1 MRIGLFTETYPPQIN
16 GVSTSLTMLKKALEE
31 EGHTVYLVT
40 SNPNSALKYD
50 WDEENKILKVPGIK
64 TGIYDYRLSAVYPA
78 RVITKIKKWNLDIIH
93 SHHEFGIGN
102 MAVILSKEF
111 NIPLVHTLHT
121 MYEDNL
127 YYITR
132 GHFQKFSKGVLKRF
146 LKFYCV
152 KECEELVVPT
162 EKVYNWLKYDYKFK
176 KDISIIPSGIDT
188 SRFYRNNL
196 DKETITS
203 LKKHYKIK
211 DKDYILLAVGRVAP
225 EKSLDYLIKRMPD
238 IVKKQ
243 SNIKLMIVGDGPELN
258 KLKDLTI
265 SKKVEKNVLFTGK
278 VTWDDMPYYYALGDL
293 LVSSSTYETQGLTVV
308 EAMASGIIPICI
320 DDPAFKTMIN
330 TGINGLLF
338 KTKEEYIEDVLKV
351 YEDKNLRDNLK
362 KNAKRRAEDFNAEN
376 YAKKLIEVYERAIKN
391 SSTKGLIRKITKI
404 IKGDKKDD
412 YSVE

>member
-16 GVSTSLTMLKKALEE
+16 GVSTSLTMLKKALEDL
-31 EGHTVYLVT
+31 GHTVYLVT

-64 TGIYDYRLSAVYPA
+64 TGIYDYRLSGVYPA

-152 KECEELVVPT
+152 RECEELVVPT

-188 SRFYRNNL
+188 KRFNRENL
-196 DKETITS
+196 DKESIKN
-203 LKKHYKIK
+203 LKKYYNYKPK
-211 DKDYILLAVGRVAP
+211 DFILISVGRIAP
-225 EKSLDYLIKRMPD
+225 EKDLDYLIKRMPD
-238 IVKKQ
+238 IIKKH
-243 SNIKLMIVGDGPELN
+243 SNIKLLFIGDGPEIE
-258 KLKDLTI
+258 KLKDLAI
-265 SKKVEKNVLFTGK
+265 SKKVENNVLFTGK
-278 VTWDDMPYYYALGDL
+278 VTWEDMPYYYALGNV
-293 LVSSSTYETQGLTVV
+293 LVSSSTYETQGLTVL
-308 EAMASGIIPICI
+308 EAMASSVIPVCI
-320 DDPAFKTMIN
+320 EDPAFKTMIN
-330 TGINGLLF
+330 DKINGLIF
-338 KTKEEYIEDVLKV
+338 KTKEEYIEDILKL
-351 YEDKNLRDNLK
+351 YEDKNLRKELE
-362 KNAKRRAEDFNAEN
+362 KNAKLRAEDFNAEN
-376 YAKKLIEVYERAIKN
+376 YAKKLLEVYYKAIKN
-391 SSTKGLIRKITKI
+391 STTKGILRKITKK
-404 IKGDKKDD
+404 IKEKKDD
-412 YSVE
+412 NSVK

>member
-31 EGHTVYLVT
+31 LGHEVYLVT

-50 WDEENKILKVPGIK
+50 WDEKERILKVPGIK
-64 TGIYDYRLSAVYPA
+64 TGIYDYRLSGVYPA
-78 RVITKIKKWNLDIIH
+78 RVINKIRKWNLDIIH

-132 GHFQKFSKGVLKRF
+132 GHFEKFSKGVLKRF

-152 KECEELVVPT
+152 KECDELVVPT

-188 SRFYRNNL
+188 KRFNRENL
-196 DKETITS
+196 DKESIKN
-203 LKKHYKIK
+203 LKKYYNFKPK
-211 DKDYILLAVGRVAP
+211 DFILISVGRIAP
-225 EKSLDYLIKRMPD
+225 EKDLDYLIKRMPD
-238 IVKKQ
+238 IIKKH
-243 SNIKLMIVGDGPELN
+243 SNIKLLFIGDGPEIE
-258 KLKDLTI
+258 KLKDLAI
-265 SKKVEKNVLFTGK
+265 SKKVENNVLFTGK
-278 VTWDDMPYYYALGDL
+278 VTWEDMPYYYALGNV

-308 EAMASGIIPICI
+308 EAMASSVIPVCI
-320 DDPAFKTMIN
+320 EDPAFKTMIN
-330 TGINGLLF
+330 DKINGLIF
-338 KTKEEYIEDVLKV
+338 KTKEEYIEDILKL
-351 YEDKNLRDNLK
+351 YEDKNLRKELE
-362 KNAKRRAEDFNAEN
+362 KNAKLRAEDFNAEN
-376 YAKKLIEVYERAIKN
+376 YAKKLLEVYDKAIKN
-391 SSTKGLIRKITKI
+391 STTKGILRKITKK
-404 IKGDKKDD
+404 IKERKDD
-412 YSVE
+412 NSVK

>member
-102 MAVILSKEF
+102 MAVILSKE
-111 NIPLVHTLHT
+111 
-121 MYEDNL
+121 
-127 YYITR
+127 
-132 GHFQKFSKGVLKRF
+132 LKRF

-196 DKETITS
+196 DKDTITS

-238 IVKKQ
+238 IVKKH

-376 YAKKLIEVYERAIKN
+376 YAKKLLEVYDKAINNKK
-391 SSTKGLIRKITKI
+391 TKGLIRKITKI

>member
-31 EGHTVYLVT
+31 LGNEVYLVT

-50 WDEENKILKVPGIK
+50 WDEKERILKVPGIK
-64 TGIYDYRLSAVYPA
+64 TGIYDYRLSGVYPA
-78 RVITKIKKWNLDIIH
+78 RVINKIRKWNLDIIH

-132 GHFQKFSKGVLKRF
+132 GHFEKFSKGVLKRF

-188 SRFYRNNL
+188 KRFNRENL
-196 DKETITS
+196 DKESIKN
-203 LKKHYKIK
+203 LKKYYNFKPK
-211 DKDYILLAVGRVAP
+211 DFILISVGRIAP
-225 EKSLDYLIKRMPD
+225 EKDLDYLIKRMPD
-238 IVKKQ
+238 IIKKH
-243 SNIKLMIVGDGPELN
+243 SNIKLLFIGDGPEIE
-258 KLKDLTI
+258 KLKDLAI
-265 SKKVEKNVLFTGK
+265 SKKVENNVLFTGK
-278 VTWDDMPYYYALGDL
+278 VTWEDMPYYYALGNV

-308 EAMASGIIPICI
+308 EAMASSVIPVCI
-320 DDPAFKTMIN
+320 EDPAFKTMIN
-330 TGINGLLF
+330 DKINGLIF
-338 KTKEEYIEDVLKV
+338 KTKEEYIEDILKL
-351 YEDKNLRDNLK
+351 YEDKNLRK
-362 KNAKRRAEDFNAEN
+362 E
-376 YAKKLIEVYERAIKN
+376 
-391 SSTKGLIRKITKI
+391 
-404 IKGDKKDD
+404 
-412 YSVE
+412 

>member
-31 EGHTVYLVT
+31 LGHEVYLVT

-50 WDEENKILKVPGIK
+50 WDEKERILKVPGIK
-64 TGIYDYRLSAVYPA
+64 TGIYDYRLSGVYPA
-78 RVITKIKKWNLDIIH
+78 RVINKIRKWNLDIIH

-132 GHFQKFSKGVLKRF
+132 GHFEKFSKGVLKRF

-188 SRFYRNNL
+188 KRFNRENL
-196 DKETITS
+196 DKESIKNLRKYYN
-203 LKKHYKIK
+203 LKPK
-211 DKDYILLAVGRVAP
+211 DFILISVGRIAP
-225 EKSLDYLIKRMPD
+225 EKDLDYLIKRMPE
-238 IVKKQ
+238 IIKKH
-243 SNIKLMIVGDGPELN
+243 SNIKLLFIGDGPEIE
-258 KLKDLTI
+258 KLKDLAI
-265 SKKVEKNVLFTGK
+265 SKKVDKNVLFTGK
-278 VTWDDMPYYYALGDL
+278 VTWDDMPYYYALGDV

-308 EAMASGIIPICI
+308 EAMASSVIPVCI
-320 DDPAFKTMIN
+320 EDPAFKTMIN
-330 TGINGLLF
+330 DNINGLIF
-338 KTKEEYIEDVLKV
+338 KTKEEYIKNILTL
-351 YEDKNLRDNLK
+351 YEDKNQRKELE
-362 KNAKRRAEDFNAEN
+362 KNAKLRAEDFNVEN
-376 YAKKLIEVYERAIKN
+376 YAKKLIEVYDKAINN
-391 SSTKGLIRKITKI
+391 STTKGIIRKITK
-404 IKGDKKDD
+404 K
-412 YSVE
+412 

>member
-31 EGHTVYLVT
+31 LGHEVYLVT

-50 WDEENKILKVPGIK
+50 WDEKEKILKVPGIK
-64 TGIYDYRLSAVYPA
+64 TGIYDYRLSGVYPA
-78 RVITKIKKWNLDIIH
+78 RVINKIRKWNLDIIH
-93 SHHEFGIGN
+93 SHHEFGIGS

-132 GHFQKFSKGVLKRF
+132 GHFEKFSKGVLKRF

-188 SRFYRNNL
+188 KRFNRENL
-196 DKETITS
+196 DKESIKN
-203 LKKHYKIK
+203 LKKYYNFKPK
-211 DKDYILLAVGRVAP
+211 DFILISVGRIAP
-225 EKSLDYLIKRMPD
+225 EKDLDYLIKRMPD
-238 IVKKQ
+238 IIKKH
-243 SNIKLMIVGDGPELN
+243 SNIKLLFIGDGPEIE
-258 KLKDLTI
+258 KLKDLAI
-265 SKKVEKNVLFTGK
+265 SKKVENNVLFTGK
-278 VTWDDMPYYYALGDL
+278 VTWEDMPYYYALGNV

-308 EAMASGIIPICI
+308 EAMASSVIPVCI
-320 DDPAFKTMIN
+320 EDPAFKTMIN
-330 TGINGLLF
+330 DKINGLIF
-338 KTKEEYIEDVLKV
+338 KTKEEYIEDILKL
-351 YEDKNLRDNLK
+351 YEDKNQRKELE
-362 KNAKRRAEDFNAEN
+362 KNAKLRAEDFNAEN
-376 YAKKLIEVYERAIKN
+376 YAKKLLEVYDKAIKN
-391 SSTKGLIRKITKI
+391 STTKGILRKI
-404 IKGDKKDD
+404 IKKIKERKDD
-412 YSVE
+412 NSVK

>member
-31 EGHTVYLVT
+31 LGHEVYLVT

-50 WDEENKILKVPGIK
+50 WDEKERILKVPGIK
-64 TGIYDYRLSAVYPA
+64 TGIYDYRLSGVYPA
-78 RVITKIKKWNLDIIH
+78 RVINKIRKWNLDIIH

-132 GHFQKFSKGVLKRF
+132 GHFEKFSKGVLKRF

-152 KECEELVVPT
+152 KECDELVVPT

-188 SRFYRNNL
+188 KRFNRENL
-196 DKETITS
+196 DKESIKN
-203 LKKHYKIK
+203 LKKYYNFKPK
-211 DKDYILLAVGRVAP
+211 DFILISVGRIAP
-225 EKSLDYLIKRMPD
+225 EKDLDYLIKRMPD
-238 IVKKQ
+238 IIKKH
-243 SNIKLMIVGDGPELN
+243 SNIKLLFIGDGPEIE
-258 KLKDLTI
+258 KLKDLAI
-265 SKKVEKNVLFTGK
+265 SKKVENNVLFTGK
-278 VTWDDMPYYYALGDL
+278 VTWEDMPYYYALGNV

-308 EAMASGIIPICI
+308 EAMASSVIPVCI
-320 DDPAFKTMIN
+320 EDPAFKTMIN
-330 TGINGLLF
+330 DKINGLIF
-338 KTKEEYIEDVLKV
+338 KTKEEYIEDILKL
-351 YEDKNLRDNLK
+351 YEDKNLRKELE
-362 KNAKRRAEDFNAEN
+362 KNAKLRAEDFNAEN
-376 YAKKLIEVYERAIKN
+376 YAKKLLEVYDKAIKN
-391 SSTKGLIRKITKI
+391 STTKGILRKITKK
-404 IKGDKKDD
+404 IKEKKDD
-412 YSVE
+412 NSVK

>member
-31 EGHTVYLVT
+31 LGHEVYLVT

-50 WDEENKILKVPGIK
+50 WDEKERILKVPGIK
-64 TGIYDYRLSAVYPA
+64 TGIYDYRLSGVYPA
-78 RVITKIKKWNLDIIH
+78 RVINKIRKWNLDIIH

-132 GHFQKFSKGVLKRF
+132 GHFEKFSKGVLKRF

-152 KECEELVVPT
+152 KECDELVVPT

-188 SRFYRNNL
+188 KRFNRENL
-196 DKETITS
+196 DKESIKN
-203 LKKHYKIK
+203 LKKYYNFKPK
-211 DKDYILLAVGRVAP
+211 DFILISVGTIAP
-225 EKSLDYLIKRMPD
+225 EKDLDYLIKRMPD
-238 IVKKQ
+238 IIKKH
-243 SNIKLMIVGDGPELN
+243 SNIKLLFIGDGPEIE
-258 KLKDLTI
+258 KLKDLAI
-265 SKKVEKNVLFTGK
+265 SKKVENNVLFTGK
-278 VTWDDMPYYYALGDL
+278 VTWEDMPYYYALGNV

-308 EAMASGIIPICI
+308 EAMASSVIPVCI
-320 DDPAFKTMIN
+320 EDPAFKTMIN
-330 TGINGLLF
+330 DKINGLIF
-338 KTKEEYIEDVLKV
+338 KTKEEYIEDILKL
-351 YEDKNLRDNLK
+351 YEDKNLRKELE
-362 KNAKRRAEDFNAEN
+362 KNAKLRAEDFNAEN
-376 YAKKLIEVYERAIKN
+376 YAKKLLEVYDKAIKN
-391 SSTKGLIRKITKI
+391 STTKGILRKITKK
-404 IKGDKKDD
+404 IKEKKDD
-412 YSVE
+412 NSVK

>member
-31 EGHTVYLVT
+31 LGHEVYLVT

-50 WDEENKILKVPGIK
+50 WDEKERILKVPGIK
-64 TGIYDYRLSAVYPA
+64 TGIYDYRLSGVYPA
-78 RVITKIKKWNLDIIH
+78 RVINKIRKWNLDIIH

-132 GHFQKFSKGVLKRF
+132 GHFEKFSKGVLKRF

-188 SRFYRNNL
+188 KRFNRENL
-196 DKETITS
+196 DKESIKN
-203 LKKHYKIK
+203 LKKYYNYKPK
-211 DKDYILLAVGRVAP
+211 DFILISVGRIAP
-225 EKSLDYLIKRMPD
+225 EKDLDYLIKRMPD
-238 IVKKQ
+238 IIKKH
-243 SNIKLMIVGDGPELN
+243 SNIKLLFIGDGPEIE
-258 KLKDLTI
+258 KLKDLAI
-265 SKKVEKNVLFTGK
+265 SKKVENNVLFTGK
-278 VTWDDMPYYYALGDL
+278 VTWEDMPYYYALGNV

-308 EAMASGIIPICI
+308 EAMASSVIPVCI
-320 DDPAFKTMIN
+320 EDPAFKTMIN
-330 TGINGLLF
+330 DKINGLIF
-338 KTKEEYIEDVLKV
+338 KTKEEYIEDILKL
-351 YEDKNLRDNLK
+351 YEDKNLRKELE
-362 KNAKRRAEDFNAEN
+362 KNAKLRAEDFNAEN
-376 YAKKLIEVYERAIKN
+376 YAKKLLEVYYKAIKN
-391 SSTKGLIRKITKI
+391 STTKGILRKITKK
-404 IKGDKKDD
+404 IKERKDD
-412 YSVE
+412 NSVK

>member
-31 EGHTVYLVT
+31 LGNEVYLVT

-50 WDEENKILKVPGIK
+50 WDEKERILKVPGIK
-64 TGIYDYRLSAVYPA
+64 TGIYDYRLSGVYPA
-78 RVITKIKKWNLDIIH
+78 RVINKIRKWNLDIIH

-132 GHFQKFSKGVLKRF
+132 GHFEKFSKGVLKRF

-188 SRFYRNNL
+188 KRFNRENL
-196 DKETITS
+196 DKESIKN
-203 LKKHYKIK
+203 LKKYYNYKPK
-211 DKDYILLAVGRVAP
+211 DFILISVGRIAP
-225 EKSLDYLIKRMPD
+225 EKDLDYLIKRMPD
-238 IVKKQ
+238 IIKKH
-243 SNIKLMIVGDGPELN
+243 SNIKLLFIGDGPEIE
-258 KLKDLTI
+258 KLKDLAI
-265 SKKVEKNVLFTGK
+265 SKKVENNVLFTGK
-278 VTWDDMPYYYALGDL
+278 VTWEDMPYYYALGNV

-308 EAMASGIIPICI
+308 EAMASSVIPVCI
-320 DDPAFKTMIN
+320 EDPAFKTMIN
-330 TGINGLLF
+330 DKINGLIF
-338 KTKEEYIEDVLKV
+338 KTKEEYIEDILKL
-351 YEDKNLRDNLK
+351 YEDKNLRKELE
-362 KNAKRRAEDFNAEN
+362 KNAKLRAEDFNAEN
-376 YAKKLIEVYERAIKN
+376 YAKKLLEVYDKAIKN
-391 SSTKGLIRKITKI
+391 STTKGILRKITKK
-404 IKGDKKDD
+404 IKEKKDD
-412 YSVE
+412 NSVK

>member
-31 EGHTVYLVT
+31 LGHEVYLVT

-50 WDEENKILKVPGIK
+50 WDEKERILKVPGIK
-64 TGIYDYRLSAVYPA
+64 TGIYDYRLSGVYPA
-78 RVITKIKKWNLDIIH
+78 RVINKIRKWNLDIIH

-132 GHFQKFSKGVLKRF
+132 GHFEKFSKGVLKRF

-188 SRFYRNNL
+188 KRFNRENL
-196 DKETITS
+196 DKESIKN
-203 LKKHYKIK
+203 LKKYYNYKPK
-211 DKDYILLAVGRVAP
+211 DFILISVGRIAP
-225 EKSLDYLIKRMPD
+225 EKDLDYLIKRMPD
-238 IVKKQ
+238 IIKKH
-243 SNIKLMIVGDGPELN
+243 SNIKLLFIGDGPEIE
-258 KLKDLTI
+258 KLKDLAI
-265 SKKVEKNVLFTGK
+265 SKKVENNVLFTGK
-278 VTWDDMPYYYALGDL
+278 VTWEDMPYYYALGNV
-293 LVSSSTYETQGLTVV
+293 LVSSSTYETQGLTVL
-308 EAMASGIIPICI
+308 EAMASSVIPVCI
-320 DDPAFKTMIN
+320 EDPAFKTMIN
-330 TGINGLLF
+330 DKINGLIF
-338 KTKEEYIEDVLKV
+338 KTKEEYIEDILKL
-351 YEDKNLRDNLK
+351 YEDKNLRKELE
-362 KNAKRRAEDFNAEN
+362 KNAKLRAEDFNAEN
-376 YAKKLIEVYERAIKN
+376 YAKKLLEVYYKAIKN
-391 SSTKGLIRKITKI
+391 STTKGILIKITKK
-404 IKGDKKDD
+404 IKERKDD
-412 YSVE
+412 NSVK

>member
-31 EGHTVYLVT
+31 LGHEVYLVT

-50 WDEENKILKVPGIK
+50 WDEKERILKVPGIK
-64 TGIYDYRLSAVYPA
+64 TGIYDYRLSGVYPA
-78 RVITKIKKWNLDIIH
+78 RVINKIRKWNLDIIH

-132 GHFQKFSKGVLKRF
+132 GHFEKFSKGVLKRF

-188 SRFYRNNL
+188 KRFNRENL
-196 DKETITS
+196 DKESIKN
-203 LKKHYKIK
+203 LKKYYNFKPK
-211 DKDYILLAVGRVAP
+211 DFILISVGRIAP
-225 EKSLDYLIKRMPD
+225 EKDLDYLIKRMPD
-238 IVKKQ
+238 IIKKH
-243 SNIKLMIVGDGPELN
+243 SNIKLLFIGDGPEIE
-258 KLKDLTI
+258 KLKDLAI
-265 SKKVEKNVLFTGK
+265 SKKVENNVLFTGK
-278 VTWDDMPYYYALGDL
+278 VTWEDMPYYYALGNV

-308 EAMASGIIPICI
+308 EAMASSVIPVCI
-320 DDPAFKTMIN
+320 EDPAFKTMIN
-330 TGINGLLF
+330 DKINGLIF
-338 KTKEEYIEDVLKV
+338 KTKEEYIEDILKL
-351 YEDKNLRDNLK
+351 YEDKNLRKELE
-362 KNAKRRAEDFNAEN
+362 KNAKLRAEDFNAEN
-376 YAKKLIEVYERAIKN
+376 YAKKLLEVYDKAIKN
-391 SSTKGLIRKITKI
+391 STTKGILRKITKK
-404 IKGDKKDD
+404 IKERKDD
-412 YSVE
+412 NSVK